1 MEDWEHGAR
10 QELSD
15 ASTVTLMTSVG
26 TMRTAISVSND
37 PFVTY
42 YSTTDTSN
50 NSPGGVSGTKTTS
63 SESSGTSET
72 TAVTGITSE
81 GSSATAPSTSEPT
94 DGSGSSDGDGDETS
108 PTGGSGSSGPV
119 GTGKVVKQSKSERMT
134 DTMPRCWYQSRYWR
148 SDRRRSH
155 FERNDLVVRNRSR
168 QRELRSRD

>member
-15 ASTVTLMTSVG
+15 ASTVSLMTSVG

-42 YSTTDTSN
+42 YSTTNTSD
-50 NSPGGVSGTKTTS
+50 NSPGSVSGTKTTS

-72 TAVTGITSE
+72 TAVTGSTSE
-81 GSSATAPSTSEPT
+81 GASATAPSTSAPT
-94 DGSGSSDGDGDETS
+94 V
-108 PTGGSGSSGPV
+108 GSGSSGPM